1 MCAHFKTAI
10 FLCFSWRSREEGW
23 GGGSGPCLLWKVRFS
38 FLPRSCDQQASALVP
53 HRAQT
58 QASNNWDSDQ
68 SPEPVRDRIQ
78 GGTNHPDLSHL
89 LASTGGANPS

>member
-1 MCAHFKTAI
+1 MHTLKPLYFCVSPGGA
-10 FLCFSWRSREEGW
+10 E
-23 GGGSGPCLLWKVRFS
+23 GGGRGESGPCLLWKVHFS

>member
-1 MCAHFKTAI
+1 MHTLKPLYFCVSPGGAE
-10 FLCFSWRSREEGW
+10 RRGW
-23 GGGSGPCLLWKVRFS
+23 GGSGPCLLWKVRFS

-68 SPEPVRDRIQ
+68 SPEPVQDRIQ
-78 GGTNHPDLSHL
+78 GKTNHPDLSHL
-89 LASTGGANPS
+89 FASKGGANPS